1 MRHPPGKRYS
11 FVRLCIHVEDAAR
24 VNFGSAFH
32 RAIVRHANVEMTL
45 YALDKGSG
53 GRNSVVGRD
62 DIGTAQVCERGRE
75 REEQMKCG
83 LV

>member
-1 MRHPPGKRYS
+1 MRHPPGKRYG

-45 YALDKGSG
+45 YALDKGSCRG
-53 GRNSVVGRD
+53 NSVMGRD
-62 DIGTAQVCERGRE
+62 DVGTAQVCEKEGE
-75 REEQMKCG
+75 REKNK
-83 LV
+83 